1 MPSAKISFRI
11 FYPYLFSIII
21 IIFAA
26 ALRLWP
32 LQSLGLRTIWV
43 TFYPAVMIAALYGGA
58 FSGLLATV
66 LSVVIALFAWPVFN
80 VPRPFIND
88 FGDWLSLVI
97 FMLTCIGISGISE
110 AMRRSQERTRK
121 AKEQAEKANKA
132 KSIFLSNMSHELR
145 TPFNAI
151 LGFSQLMVND
161 PEATTEQKN
170 NLNIIIRSGEH
181 LLHLINNILDIA
193 KIESGKIQLE
203 EKDTNLL
210 HVIHEIQSLMGVKAV
225 EKGLNFSIIKA
236 PEVPVNIRV
245 DDAKLRQVLIN
256 LIGNA
261 IKFTKNGEI
270 IVDVSMLNT
279 ENEINTMLRFEVQD
293 SGSGIS
299 DADKARIFQPFIQLQ
314 NENTKESGTGLGLA
328 ICKQN
333 IELMGGFIKVEG
345 KPGQGSVFSF
355 EIPVK
360 ILKDLE
366 SSADSAV
373 NRIIKLEKGQP
384 EIKILIAED
393 QFENRL
399 LLSKI
404 LQLAGFRVY
413 EAVNGKEAID
423 CCYEVMPN
431 LIFMD
436 MRMPVMG
443 GIEATKWI
451 KSKPEL
457 SHITVVALTAHALE
471 DERMEMFD
479 AGCDDFIRKPYT
491 DFQIFESITK
501 FTGAKMLVEPIPENE
516 IQLRDPKA
524 QINISSLPEAF
535 RTALLNS
542 AELLDEQGCMKAIEK
557 IRSNYPQIFCKLED
571 MIAKFSYQEL
581 INLLENSF
589 QEDKK

>member
-1 MPSAKISFRI
+1 MPSNKISFKI

-32 LQSLGLRTIWV
+32 IQSLGLRTIWV
-43 TFYPAVMIAALYGGA
+43 TFYPAVMIAALYGGI
-58 FSGLLATV
+58 FPGLLASVLTV
-66 LSVVIALFAWPVFN
+66 LIVLFAWPVFN

-97 FMLTCIGISGISE
+97 FMITCIGISGISE

-210 HVIHEIQSLMGVKAV
+210 HLIYEIQSLMGVKAA
-225 EKGLNFSIIKA
+225 EKGLNFSILKA
-236 PEVPVNIRV
+236 PEVPVHIRV
-245 DDAKLRQVLIN
+245 DDVKLRQVLIN

-261 IKFTKNGEI
+261 IKFTKNGKI
-270 IVDVSMLNT
+270 IVDVSMLKT
-279 ENEINTMLRFEVQD
+279 EDDINTMLRFEVQD
-293 SGSGIS
+293 TGSGIS

-314 NENTKESGTGLGLA
+314 NENTKEAGTGLGLA

-360 ILKDLE
+360 ILKDLK

-384 EIKILIAED
+384 EFKILIAED

-423 CCYEVMPN
+423 FCYEVMPN

-457 SHITVVALTAHALE
+457 SHIAVVALTAHALE
-471 DERMEMFD
+471 DERREMFD
-479 AGCDDFIRKPYT
+479 AGCDDFIRKPYS
-491 DFQIFESITK
+491 DYQIFESITK

-516 IQLRDPKA
+516 LQLRGIKA
-524 QINISSLPEAF
+524 EIDISSLPEVI

-542 AELLDEQGCMKAIEK
+542 AELLDEPGCMNTMEE
-557 IRSNYPQIFCKLED
+557 IRANYPQIVCKLED
-571 MIAKFSYQEL
+571 MIAKFNYQGL
-581 INLLENSF
+581 ITLLENSF
-589 QEDKK
+589 REGKK